1 MKRLPSLPV
10 MLLVAIPATSVV
22 LSIIMMIIAFSGPD
36 QEIPDMQAPLSK
48 VSWQSDRPFEAPP
61 LETLSTEDQS
71 AKNQPMTIRPLTIR
85 QEQIRDD

>member
-22 LSIIMMIIAFSGPD
+22 LSIIMMVIAFSGPD

-48 VSWQSDRPFEAPP
+48 VSWPALAHKSE
-61 LETLSTEDQS
+61 LLSFL
-71 AKNQPMTIRPLTIR
+71 P
-85 QEQIRDD
+85 